1 MTEPLFP
8 LTALSEAQR
17 AQAFERFTII
27 RPALEEGV
35 SQAQVA
41 RASKKAPSSIRLWIR
56 RYREKGL
63 AGLANHVSRYDKGT
77 SRTLED
83 TAIRLIEGLALQTPP
98 RSMAAI
104 HRHVTA
110 IAKEQGWKP
119 PSYGRVRHIIKHLD
133 PALVTMAHQGAA
145 AYREEFDLLYR
156 RESPHANAM
165 WQADHTPLDVLL
177 LDEAG
182 KPAKP
187 WPTAIEDDY
196 SRAIVGY
203 RLSFQEATALT
214 TALTLRTAIWRKEDP
229 RWHTCGIPTV
239 FYSDHGPDFTSKHL
253 EQVAAD
259 LPMELVFSQV
269 RNPRGRGKIERFF
282 RSVDQLLLQHTP
294 GYAPKGSTGVKAT
307 LTLAAFEQRF
317 RTWLLEDYHQRI
329 HEETGCK
336 PAERWEAGGFLPRM
350 PKSLEQLDL
359 LLLTVAKTRR
369 VQQDGIRFQ
378 GYRYI
383 DPTLAGYVKEEVVIR
398 YDPAD
403 LAEIRVF
410 YHDRFLCRAICQE
423 LAGQTVSLKEIEK
436 ARAERRKQVKAGL
449 STRQAIVEQF
459 VAIHHQEAP
468 KRETQAKEPVE
479 TTGRPRLKRYINE

>member
-1 MTEPLFP
+1 VTKSFVP

-17 AQAFERFTII
+17 AQALERFTII
-27 RPALEEGV
+27 RPALEDGV

-41 RASKKAPSSIRLWIR
+41 RVSKKAPSTIRLWIK

-63 AGLANHVSRYDKGT
+63 AGLANNVSRSDKGT
-77 SRTLED
+77 SRRLSD
-83 TAIRLIEGLALQTPP
+83 TAIQLIEGLALQKPP

-104 HRHVTA
+104 HRQVTA
-110 IAKEQGWKP
+110 IAKEQGWNP
-119 PSYGRVRHIIKHLD
+119 PSYDRVRPIIKHLD

-187 WPTAIEDDY
+187 WLTAIEDDY

-203 RLSFQEATALT
+203 RLSFQEATTLT

-229 RWHTCGIPTV
+229 RWHTYGIPTV
-239 FYSDHGPDFTSKHL
+239 FYSDHGSDFTSLHM

-259 LPMELVFSQV
+259 LSMELIFSQV
-269 RNPRGRGKIERFF
+269 SIPRGRGKIERFF
-282 RSVDQLLLQHTP
+282 RSVDQLLLQDTP
-294 GYAPKGSTGVKAT
+294 GYAPKGSTGVKAI

-336 PAERWEAGGFLPRM
+336 PAER
-350 PKSLEQLDL
+350 
-359 LLLTVAKTRR
+359 
-369 VQQDGIRFQ
+369 
-378 GYRYI
+378 
-383 DPTLAGYVKEEVVIR
+383 
-398 YDPAD
+398 
-403 LAEIRVF
+403 
-410 YHDRFLCRAICQE
+410 
-423 LAGQTVSLKEIEK
+423 
-436 ARAERRKQVKAGL
+436 
-449 STRQAIVEQF
+449 
-459 VAIHHQEAP
+459 
-468 KRETQAKEPVE
+468 
-479 TTGRPRLKRYINE
+479 

>member
-1 MTEPLFP
+1 MVELAVP
-8 LTALSEAQR
+8 LTALSEDQR
-17 AQAFERFTII
+17 VQAHTRLTII
-27 RPALEEGV
+27 RPALEDGLT
-35 SQAQVA
+35 QAQVA
-41 RASKKAPSSIRLWIR
+41 RTHHISKSTIGRWVK
-56 RYREKGL
+56 RYREHGLTGL
-63 AGLANHVSRYDKGT
+63 ADVIARSDKGT
-77 SRTLED
+77 SRRLPTEAV
-83 TAIRLIEGLALQTPP
+83 TLIEGLALQTPP
-98 RSMAAI
+98 RTISAI
-104 HRHVTA
+104 HRQVCT
-110 IAKEQGWKP
+110 IAKARGWHV
-119 PSYGRVRHIIKHLD
+119 PSYDSVYRIIKKLD
-133 PALVTMAHQGAA
+133 PALLTLAHQGAA
-145 AYREEFDLLYR
+145 VYREEYDLLYR
-156 RESPHANAM
+156 REATHANAM

-177 LDEAG
+177 LDETG

-187 WPTAIEDDY
+187 WLTAIEDDY

-229 RWHTCGIPTV
+229 RWHACGIPSV

-282 RSVDQLLLQHTP
+282 RSVDQLLLQDTP
-294 GYAPKGSTGVKAT
+294 GYAPRGSTGVKAT
-307 LTLAAFEQRF
+307 LTLADFEQRF

-329 HEETGCK
+329 HKETGCK

-378 GYRYI
+378 GYRYL
-383 DPTLAGYVKEEVVIR
+383 DATLAGYVKEDVVIR

-423 LAGQTVSLKEIEK
+423 LAGQAISLKEIQK
-436 ARAERRKQVKAGL
+436 AREARRKQVKAGL
-449 STRQAIVEQF
+449 STREALVEQF
-459 VAIHHQEAP
+459 LAVHQHEAP
-468 KRETQAKEPVE
+468 KPETQAKEPVE
-479 TTGRPRLKRYINE
+479 TAGRPRLKRYINE

>member
-1 MTEPLFP
+1 MAQAALP

-17 AQAFERFTII
+17 TQALERLEII
-27 RPALEEGV
+27 RPALEKEI

-41 RASKKAPSSIRLWIR
+41 RTHELAPSTVQLWIKQ
-56 RYREKGL
+56 YREKGL
-63 AGLANHVSRYDKGT
+63 AGLARARRSDKGS
-77 SRTLED
+77 SRRLPEQ
-83 TAIRLIEGLALQTPP
+83 AIRLVEGLALQTPP
-98 RSMAAI
+98 RSAASI
-104 HRHVTA
+104 HRQVTT
-110 IAKEQGWKP
+110 IANEQGWKP
-119 PSYGRVRHIIKHLD
+119 PSYERVRQIIKDLD

-177 LDEAG
+177 LDETG
-182 KPAKP
+182 TPAKP
-187 WPTAIEDDY
+187 WLTAIEDDY

-214 TALTLRTAIWRKEDP
+214 TALTLRQAIWHKEDP
-229 RWHTCGIPTV
+229 RWHVCGIPTV
-239 FYSDHGPDFTSKHL
+239 FYSDHGSDFTSKHM

-259 LPMELVFSQV
+259 LPMELIFSQISI
-269 RNPRGRGKIERFF
+269 PRGRGKIERFF
-282 RSVDQLLLQHTP
+282 RSVDQLLLQDTP

-317 RTWLLEDYHQRI
+317 RTWLLEDYHTRV
-329 HEETGCK
+329 HEETKCK
-336 PAERWEAGGFLPRM
+336 PAERWEAGGFVPRM

-383 DPTLAGYVKEEVVIR
+383 DPTLASYVKEDVVIR

-403 LAEIRVF
+403 MAEIRVF
-410 YHDRFLCRAICQE
+410 YQDRFLCRAVCQE
-423 LAGQTVSLKEIEK
+423 LAGSTVSLKEIEK

-449 STRQAIVEQF
+449 STHEVLVEQF
-459 VAIHHQEAP
+459 LAAHQEELP
-468 KRETQAKEPVE
+468 SPPPTNTQQSTPVV
-479 TTGRPRLKRYINE
+479 RPQLKRYINE